1 MLETLPAHLTR
12 AALGFLLG
20 ALLGLVARRGRFCTL
35 GAVEDAVYARDT
47 RRARAWMLAAGLAI
61 LGTHLL
67 EAYAGLDLARS
78 IYAGPRLE
86 WGALVVGGTMFGFG
100 MALVGTCGFGALLR
114 LGGGDLRALLVLLVL
129 GLSAYMAVS
138 GLTGLARVALAGPL
152 SVELGAAGAQR
163 LGALLGLDR
172 GGTAALGIAVAAGL
186 GFAALVGPGLRKS
199 RRLLYGAVAI
209 GCLIAAGWWTN
220 GVAGHDE
227 FEARAVGSFSFAR
240 PVGDTLLY
248 AMLASGMKVDFGVGS
263 VLGVVLGAF
272 AAARGGGE
280 FHWEAP
286 DDAREVKRHV
296 LGSFLMGTGG
306 VTALGCTIGQGLSG
320 LSTLSVGSLLAL
332 ASILVGARA
341 GLYYLVDRHA

>member
-172 GGTAALGIAVAAGL
+172 GGTAALGIAAPLHLPFREAPHRGYASAPELFADLRADDSIDRDIAPAL
-186 GFAALVGPGLRKS
+186 GD
-199 RRLLYGAVAI
+199 LLA
-209 GCLIAAGWWTN
+209 T
-220 GVAGHDE
+220 
-227 FEARAVGSFSFAR
+227 
-240 PVGDTLLY
+240 
-248 AMLASGMKVDFGVGS
+248 
-263 VLGVVLGAF
+263 
-272 AAARGGGE
+272 
-280 FHWEAP
+280 EAP
-286 DDAREVKRHV
+286 DLILAPQAVGGHVDHVQMVRALRSLRPGAPILWWRDFPYTVREATPKEPLAGLFADMPLHALSFEGGAQGRKLAACAAYTSQIGFQFGGEAGLAETLARE
-296 LGSFLMGTGG
+296 GG
-306 VTALGCTIGQGLSG
+306 VERYRLSG
-320 LSTLSVGSLLAL
+320 RLPEPFPARD
-332 ASILVGARA
+332 AS
-341 GLYYLVDRHA
+341 